1 MEMRPYT
8 NLQKLL
14 EATALILLLIA
25 YLFVFILG
33 YQENNNVFTLLL
45 MTFIYIIILIFG
57 MYPQITNVVTSK
69 KYNENTKDKMENNTR
84 TFILGMKMV
93 LTIFIFLSIIYVI

>member
-1 MEMRPYT
+1 MKMRPYT
-8 NLQKLL
+8 NLQKFL
-14 EATALILLLIA
+14 EAAAFILLLIA

-45 MTFIYIIILIFG
+45 MTFVYLILLIFG

-69 KYNENTKDKMENNTR
+69 KYNENTKDRMEKNTR
-84 TFILGMKMV
+84 NFILGMKIV
-93 LTIFIFLSIIYVI
+93 LLIFNFLSIIYVI